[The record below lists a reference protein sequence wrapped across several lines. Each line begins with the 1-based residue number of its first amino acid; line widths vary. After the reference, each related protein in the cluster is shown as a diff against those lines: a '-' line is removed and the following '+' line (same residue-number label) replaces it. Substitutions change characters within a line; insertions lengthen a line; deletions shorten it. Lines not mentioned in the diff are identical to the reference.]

1 MSVFALIAL
10 VTVIPVT
17 LKACNSSAAQTDA
30 QQGASATAEVP
41 TPDTD
46 ESPSADVFEGWQ
58 EDSDLE
64 GAIPLDSSQW
74 TRVEEARAAA
84 ASGFSSA
91 QQRAAEIAV
100 LAAVQYTSTETDEQ
114 RTQRLSR
121 YFTADAT
128 GFEGEPTLKTRLH
141 AREVGMHEEAYGWLD
156 SPSSAFAQVTDYLGN
171 GIPYAQVIVPV
182 AYAAEITLVGD
193 DTILRYPGS
202 GVWSVWVPYY
212 PEDGTLAVAIDGPR
226 QDQVE
231 I

>member
-1 MSVFALIAL
+1 MPKIHR
-10 VTVIPVT
+10 
-17 LKACNSSAAQTDA
+17 SAGGDDVLPNEISADPA
-30 QQGASATAEVP
+30 QQSRSDKARLSASA
-41 TPDTD
+41 
-46 ESPSADVFEGWQ
+46 
-58 EDSDLE
+58 
-64 GAIPLDSSQW
+64 
-74 TRVEEARAAA
+74 
-84 ASGFSSA
+84 GFSAA
-91 QQRAAEIAV
+91 QQRAAEVAV

-114 RTQRLSR
+114 RAQRLSR
-121 YFTADAT
+121 YFTAEAT

-156 SPSSAFAQVTDYLGN
+156 SPGSAFAQVTDYLGN
-171 GIPYAQVIVPV
+171 GVPYAQVIVPV